1 MKRTTEDFA
10 KAVDEYLKGINT
22 RTVGAYT
29 EEAQMANAN
38 VGEWVE
44 EVQVQRNVSETVK
57 LYPGARVQYAG
68 VEWVL
73 LSLGFGEKLYWAT
86 PKDGYLSRASDSGG
100 DSALYADAILSEGD
114 ATKRYFLNHTVT
126 KTVTATETKR
136 TPVGA
141 GSVFASPNGGQ
152 KRIIVGL
159 GVTAGL
165 GWAIYDPAEGQVR
178 QRQETLKGLLAFLE
192 GGGWKLIEAKGGG

>member
-44 EVQVQRNVSETVK
+44 EVQVERPVTETVK
-57 LYPGARVQYAG
+57 LYPGARVKAG
-68 VEWVL
+68 HEWVL
-73 LSLGFGEKLYWAT
+73 LRSLGRFQWAT
-86 PKDGYLSRASDSGG
+86 PHDGWLGTVQINPGEASNIISDEIIFAGN
-100 DSALYADAILSEGD
+100 
-114 ATKRYFLNHTVT
+114 ATASQFLNHTVT

-141 GSVFASPNGGQ
+141 GSVFEKDGTRVVLVKLNPSPSRRFTGG
-152 KRIIVGL
+152 
-159 GVTAGL
+159 
-165 GWAIYDPAEGQVR
+165 W
-178 QRQETLKGLLAFLE
+178 GLLYPSGGIDSGLDLSLTNQLEFL
-192 GGGWKLIEAKGGG
+192 KITRYRLVEAKGV